1 MRRRT
6 KILLGITG
14 ATIVAAAAV
23 HVAAMLDMNRER
35 RARLYLGDR
44 LYTESRGTGA
54 PIVFLP
60 GMQGSTRFWDGSF
73 DSLAGTHRLIFVDE
87 LGFGR
92 SPWPEDSP
100 YDLADQIGA
109 LRRTLVALD
118 ATHEVTLVAHSFG
131 TVIAAHYAA
140 AYPGEV
146 RRVVLLGTPVWGS
159 ESEAREKIKS
169 MSTLGWTFLANRPLA
184 IATCTAMCA
193 FRPALRRILPALD
206 RSRPPEVVRDSVLH
220 DLGSVDGA
228 VGIMLHHPIAKPVQA
243 IGSRVIFVHGR
254 QDRVTPLE
262 TVEKLARASGAG
274 LIVVDSDHHDYLTR
288 ALSEISSAITS
299 D

>member
-6 KILLGITG
+6 KILLGVAG

-23 HVAAMLDMNRER
+23 HVAAILDMNRER

-44 LYTESRGTGA
+44 LYTESRGTGT
-54 PIVFLP
+54 PIVFLA

-73 DSLAGTHRLIFVDE
+73 ESLAGTHRLIFADE

-92 SPWPEDSP
+92 SPWPEESP
-100 YDLADQIGA
+100 YGLADQIAA

-118 ATHEVTLVAHSFG
+118 ATHDVTLVAHSFG

-140 AYPGEV
+140 AWPGEV
-146 RRVVLLGTPVWGS
+146 RRIVLLGTPVWGS
-159 ESEAREKIKS
+159 ESEARKRIKS
-169 MSTLGWTFLANRPLA
+169 MSKLGWTFLANRPLA

-193 FRPALRRILPALD
+193 FRPALRRILPALA
-206 RSRPPEVVRDSVLH
+206 RNRPPEVVRDSVLH

-228 VGIMLHHPIAKPVQA
+228 VGIMLHHPIAKPVQTL
-243 IGSRVIFVHGR
+243 GPHVIFVHGR
-254 QDRVTPLE
+254 QDAVTPLE
-262 TVEKLARASGAG
+262 TVEKLARASGAT

-288 ALSEISSAITS
+288 APREISSAITA

>member
-6 KILLGITG
+6 KVLLGLAG
-14 ATIVAAAAV
+14 ATIVAVAAV
-23 HVAAMLDMNRER
+23 HVAAMLDMKRER

-44 LYTESRGTGA
+44 LYTESRGSGP

-60 GMQGSTRFWDGSF
+60 GMQCSTRFWDGSF

-100 YDLADQIGA
+100 YDLEDQLAA

-118 ATHEVTLVAHSFG
+118 ATHDVTLVAHSFG
-131 TVIAAHYAA
+131 TVIAANYAA
-140 AYPGEV
+140 TWPGEV

-159 ESEAREKIKS
+159 ESEARERIKS

-184 IATCTAMCA
+184 VATCTAMCA
-193 FRPALRRILPALD
+193 FRPALRRVLPALD
-206 RSRPPEVVRDSVLH
+206 RSRPPDVVRDSVLH

-228 VGIMLHHPIAKPVQA
+228 VGIMMHNPIATPVQA
-243 IGSRVIFVHGR
+243 IGPRVVFVHGR
-254 QDRVTPLE
+254 QDVVTPLE
-262 TVEKLARASGAG
+262 TVEKLARASGAR
-274 LIVVDSDHHDYLTR
+274 LIVVDSDHHHYLTR
-288 ALSEISSAITS
+288 ALSEVSSAITA